1 MPAISIRQLGKRYQ
15 IGQTDA
21 RSSYRTLR
29 ESMVQA
35 AAAPLRRWRGAARCE
50 KSDFWALS
58 DVTFDVEPGEV
69 VGVIG
74 HNGAGKSTLL
84 KVLSRITK
92 PSTGEV
98 VIHGRVGS
106 LLEVG
111 TGFHPELTG
120 RENVYLNGSILGM
133 RRHEIRRKFDE
144 IVAFAEVERFLDM
157 PVKRYSSGMYVRLA
171 FAVAA
176 HLDPEILI
184 VDEVL
189 AVGDQAFQKKC
200 VGKLGDVTRQGRT
213 VIVVS
218 HQLAMLANLA
228 SQAVWLRAGTVY
240 RQGPAGEILKQY
252 AAESCAAAAERA
264 VVDLSRHPT
273 RPAGRRAL
281 LRQLSIFDE
290 QMRPATSFGL
300 GSSFSVRIDVAGIRG
315 CSDHAAALFVRDAFG
330 TLIGV
335 VQSQVQSEIDISG
348 QDRAAFLCKFRAPR
362 LLPGE
367 YRLDVSLGDT
377 DGFLDRLESVA
388 TFRIEP
394 EDIYGTGRLPGKC
407 DGFIAFDAA
416 WRTAPV
422 DESPGDELPGDDALG
437 ESLGARGETSDPA
450 AIETSR
456 RSEAALTA

>member
-1 MPAISIRQLGKRYQ
+1 MPAISIHQLGKRYQ
-15 IGQTDA
+15 VGQANTRA
-21 RSSYRTLR
+21 SYRTLR
-29 ESMVQA
+29 ESLAHA
-35 AAAPLRRWRGAARCE
+35 AAAPLKRWRGGAHAAGN
-50 KSDFWALS
+50 DFWALR

-98 VIHGRVGS
+98 TIAGRVGS

-176 HLDPEILI
+176 HLEPEILI

-240 RQGPAGEILKQY
+240 RQGPAGDILKQY
-252 AAESCAAAAERA
+252 AAESCAGTAERA

-273 RPAGRRAL
+273 RPAGRPAL
-281 LRQLSIFDE
+281 LRRLSIFDGE
-290 QMRPATSFGL
+290 MRPATSFGL
-300 GSSFSVRIDVAGIRG
+300 GSPFVVRVDVAGVRG

-335 VQSQVQSEIDISG
+335 VQSQVQSEIDVSG
-348 QDRAAFLCKFRAPR
+348 HDRIAFLCEFRRPR

-388 TFRIEP
+388 TIRIEP

-407 DGFIAFDAA
+407 DGFISFDAA
-416 WRTAPV
+416 WRTAPAA
-422 DESPGDELPGDDALG
+422 DLPGDDGLSNDDVCD
-437 ESLGARGETSDPA
+437 E
-450 AIETSR
+450 AIEALAGIG
-456 RSEAALTA
+456 EAARPPCCSNL

>member
-1 MPAISIRQLGKRYQ
+1 MLPAVSIRHLGKCYQ
-15 IGQTDA
+15 IGHAADRA
-21 RSSYRTLR
+21 SYRTLR
-29 ESMVQA
+29 ESLA
-35 AAAPLRRWRGAARCE
+35 RTATAPLRRLRGERKAAGRP
-50 KSDFWALS
+50 FWALR
-58 DVTFDVEPGEV
+58 DVDLEIEPGEV

-84 KVLSRITK
+84 KILSRITK

-98 VIHGRVGS
+98 AIRGRVGS

-144 IVAFAEVERFLDM
+144 IVAFAEVERFLDT

-176 HLDPEILI
+176 HLEPEILI

-200 VGKLGDVTRQGRT
+200 VGKMGDVTRQGRT

-218 HQLAMLANLA
+218 HQLAMLSNLA
-228 SQAVWLRAGTVY
+228 SRVVWLDAGTVH
-240 RQGPAGEILKQY
+240 RAGATADLLKQY
-252 AAESCAAAAERA
+252 AAHSCAAGGEGA
-264 VVDLSRHPT
+264 VVDLRKHRS
-273 RPAGRRAL
+273 RPAGGRAY
-281 LRQLSIFDE
+281 LRQISLFDE
-290 QMRPATSFGL
+290 RMRPATAFTIGGTFYVQL
-300 GSSFSVRIDVAGIRG
+300 EVDGIRG
-315 CSDHAAALFVRDAFG
+315 CSDHAAAIFVRDAFG

-335 VQSQVQSEIDISG
+335 VQSQVQSEIDVS
-348 QDRAAFLCKFRAPR
+348 QRRRAVFVCEFRRPR

-388 TFRIEP
+388 TLQIEP
-394 EDIYGTGRLPGKC
+394 GDLYGTGRLPGSR
-407 DGFIAFDAA
+407 DGFLAFDAA
-416 WRTAPV
+416 WRLAV
-422 DESPGDELPGDDALG
+422 EE
-437 ESLGARGETSDPA
+437 ETTDIHPHQQ
-450 AIETSR
+450 T
-456 RSEAALTA
+456 AALVP